1 MHTKKNL
8 RDWFK
13 NKYWLALKFI
23 SICYKNRI
31 YNINEKR
38 AKIACFAKEEVI
50 VPISIKEIYVSML
63 ENCILLIVV
72 ECIFANRK
80 AMPPLVIILGVLIK
94 ETWFYENI
102 SGYEVVTMSP
112 TRYINEGICMV

>member
-1 MHTKKNL
+1 M
-8 RDWFK
+8 
-13 NKYWLALKFI
+13 
-23 SICYKNRI
+23 
-31 YNINEKR
+31 
-38 AKIACFAKEEVI
+38 
-50 VPISIKEIYVSML
+50 YVGVL
-63 ENCILLIVV
+63 ENRMSLIVV
-72 ECIFANRK
+72 ECIFVDGK